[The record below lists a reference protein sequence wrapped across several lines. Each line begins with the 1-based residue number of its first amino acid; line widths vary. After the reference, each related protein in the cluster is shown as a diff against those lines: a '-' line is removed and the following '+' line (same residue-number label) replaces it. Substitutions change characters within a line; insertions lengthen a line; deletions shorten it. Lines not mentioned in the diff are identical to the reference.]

1 MTVSEIM
8 SRAVMTVTPDTTYRD
23 LCKKIFS
30 THIHT
35 LPVIDGQ
42 KKLLGIVTRKDIL
55 ERLYP
60 KYQDVMDYLETPQDF
75 EAMEERIQEMA
86 PIKAKDI
93 MCRTVIFSR
102 ESTLV
107 MRALSRMIVRHVDQ
121 LPVLND
127 DDEVVGVITKG
138 DIFYSLFRKN
148 FGGPKKPDRSKS
160 QEDSKRKTNKKKS

>member
-23 LCKKIFS
+23 VCKKIFS

-35 LPVIDGQ
+35 LPVVSREN
-42 KKLLGIVTRKDIL
+42 KLIGIITRKDIL

-75 EAMEERIQEMA
+75 EAMEERIREMA
-86 PIKAKDI
+86 PILARDI
-93 MCRTVIFSR
+93 MSRTVIFSR

-127 DDEVVGVITKG
+127 EDEVVGVITKG

-148 FGGPKKPDRSKS
+148 FGSLKKSGGSK
-160 QEDSKRKTNKKKS
+160 QHAGKRYRKKKK

>member
-8 SRAVMTVTPDTTYRD
+8 SRAVMTVSPDTTYRD

-35 LPVIDGQ
+35 LPVVDSSDR
-42 KKLLGIVTRKDIL
+42 LVGIVTRKDVL

-75 EAMEERIQEMA
+75 EAMEDRIREMA
-86 PIKAKDI
+86 PVKARDI
-93 MCRTVIFSR
+93 MCRLVIFAR

-127 DDEVVGVITKG
+127 DDQVVGVITKG

-148 FGGPKKPDRSKS
+148 FGGKKSSSAGKPKKSV
-160 QEDSKRKTNKKKS
+160 KRVRTAKN